1 MFIFVKFSYGFYLK
15 LVSGVKMSVK
25 GWIRVSGNKQDE
37 QNQRH
42 EILEY
47 CNSRKMFIA
56 EDDWF
61 SCTISTRKSLLQ
73 EFLTDMLASMQAED
87 MLIVTELSRLGRK
100 TRDIFNLI
108 FELRSRQV
116 KIICIKERIEISQE
130 ESIQNIA
137 LIGAFT
143 MVYELER
150 SLISQ
155 RTRDALKSKVA
166 QGVKLGRKPN
176 KPGKTKLDEFSEV
189 ITELYRKE
197 VSVSSIAKIIGARRS
212 TVNYFIKTRL

>member
-1 MFIFVKFSYGFYLK
+1 
-15 LVSGVKMSVK
+15 MSVK

-37 QNQRH
+37 QNQRY

-47 CNSRKMFIA
+47 CNAHQLFIA
-56 EDDWF
+56 ESGWF
-61 SCTISTRKSLLQ
+61 SFTISTRKTLLQ
-73 EFLTDMLASMQAED
+73 ELLTSMLASMQAGD
-87 MLIVTELSRLGRK
+87 TLIVTELSRLGRK

-155 RTRDALKSKVA
+155 RTREALKSKVA
-166 QGVKLGRKPN
+166 QGVKLGRKPK
-176 KPGKTKLDEFSEV
+176 KPGKTKLDEFSQV
-189 ITELYRKE
+189 IEELYRKG
-197 VSVSSIAKIIGARRS
+197 VSISSIAKIIGARRS
-212 TVNYFIKTRL
+212 TVHYFVKTRFQVGA